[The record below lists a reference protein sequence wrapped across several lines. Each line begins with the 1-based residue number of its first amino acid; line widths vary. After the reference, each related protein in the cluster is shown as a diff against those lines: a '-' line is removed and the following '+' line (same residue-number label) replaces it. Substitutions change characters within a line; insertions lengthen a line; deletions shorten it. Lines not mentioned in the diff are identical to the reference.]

1 MTISIDK
8 QYRTDVGLECP
19 ACGSGLGSVL
29 PNEDIVEWLRNPC
42 LATKESHEAA
52 DEIERLRELNEEWRE
67 AILDLE
73 GYIFSA
79 DWMFVSDKTK
89 AAYTKAVEG

>member
-1 MTISIDK
+1 M
-8 QYRTDVGLECP
+8 
-19 ACGSGLGSVL
+19 
-29 PNEDIVEWLRNPC
+29 DIV
-42 LATKESHEAA
+42 
-52 DEIERLRELNEEWRE
+52 ERLRELNEEWRE

-89 AAYTKAVEG
+89 AAYAKAVEGK